1 MAYQFLYRGFTI
13 MSPPLSFQAKHIGK
27 NASGGRRLHAVFALD
42 LQPGNQRPGYLDIQR
57 PVDALRLDTREPR
70 TSGLGRPCPQF
81 PCSPSVDSVLFV
93 FECQRRSINQWFE
106 HAPAKNCKVN
116 LAVVP
121 IRAALNVNGFRRYLD
136 FYRKKDARTSGYG
149 WLHYGQSTGEPG
161 AKLPS

>member
-1 MAYQFLYRGFTI
+1 MQAEGDVFTLS
-13 MSPPLSFQAKHIGK
+13 SPWIS
-27 NASGGRRLHAVFALD
+27 N
-42 LQPGNQRPGYLDIQR
+42 PGNQRPGYLDIQR

-93 FECQRRSINQWFE
+93 FERQRRSINQWFE

-149 WLHYGQSTGEPG
+149 WLYYGQSTGEPG